1 MTLDKV
7 KLKTVNNQSL
17 IGEGNISAGGVDI
30 VTSWSSTT
38 SDTKVPSEKLSKT
51 SLDGKLD
58 TAVTSTAVT
67 MATNDN
73 ILITDYSD
81 SNKVKRVSSI
91 LASQVKDSS
100 AYSNLETSANA
111 TQATINAAINTK
123 LGNVVDILMGTG
135 GG

>member
-30 VTSWSSTT
+30 VTSWSATT

-135 GG
+135 GS

>member
-7 KLKTVNNQSL
+7 KLKTINNNSI
-17 IGEGNISAGGVDI
+17 IGDGNISVGGVDI
-30 VTSWSSTT
+30 VTSWSGTL
-38 SDTKVPSEKLSKT
+38 SDSKVPSEKLAKN

-67 MATNDN
+67 IASNDN

-81 SNKVKRVSSI
+81 SSKVKRVANL
-91 LASQVKDSS
+91 LASQVKDST
-100 AYSNLETSANA
+100 AHSNLGTSAND
-111 TQATINAAINTK
+111 TQATINSAIDTK

-135 GG
+135 GS